1 MNVIVNKFLL
11 SGDKFMHLRQPGLN
25 CRTCGLFTKHCE
37 RILKFKEAGDLN
49 YICKNELEKIS
60 FSHDP
65 LYADSKDLAKRTV
78 LDKILKD

>member
-1 MNVIVNKFLL
+1 MNVIVNKCLL

-25 CRTCGLFTKHCE
+25 CRACGLFTKHCE

-60 FSHDP
+60 FSHDA